1 MLSGR
6 NLDSAVEI
14 FEKLRYP
21 QARDVMMT
29 MATKIY
35 QFRNNMRLGFWR
47 KERVMGEAEKEAQ
60 ALIQ

>member
-14 FEKLRYP
+14 FEKLRFL

-47 KERVMGEAEKEAQ
+47 KESTGSHPVS
-60 ALIQ
+60 